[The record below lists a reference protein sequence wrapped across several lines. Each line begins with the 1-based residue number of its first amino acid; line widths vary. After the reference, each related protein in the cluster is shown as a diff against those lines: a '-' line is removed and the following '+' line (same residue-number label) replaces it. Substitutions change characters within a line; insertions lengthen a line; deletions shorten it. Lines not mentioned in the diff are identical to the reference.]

1 MTKCAAISAI
11 FPVTIIPFS
20 SCTDKQKKSK
30 NEEEA
35 MIVCENSARKKEMKV
50 KYIENEI
57 KNRNLIRFS
66 KNEGVKYR
74 IEHNKKIVLV
84 TTKSASVMKL

>member
-30 NEEEA
+30 NEEEG

-50 KYIENEI
+50 KYIESEI
-57 KNRNLIRFS
+57 KNRNLGFPKMKESSLELNI
-66 KNEGVKYR
+66 
-74 IEHNKKIVLV
+74 IKK
-84 TTKSASVMKL
+84 